1 MGAEMIE
8 WFNNSKRKENE
19 KDSRSRRIYSF
30 NGSRNGFELGV
41 GPRTAYL
48 AIDEFRNGDDWKD
61 QRDRLKY
68 AVERQLLSHSSIV
81 SVGTISY
88 WRVWASIIPIV
99 TPSHWITAG
108 YRSTEN
114 RYDKVPVIQFPAS
127 LGDSEG
133 VIHDLAEPMAWAID
147 ALPLPLSLQLEKRER
162 SVFSLTLL
170 SALSIAVR
178 DQMTRH

>member
-1 MGAEMIE
+1 MIE
-8 WFNNSKRKENE
+8 WFNNSKRKDNE
-19 KDSRSRRIYSF
+19 RTSRTRRIYSF
-30 NGSRNGFELGV
+30 NGSRHGSELGSE
-41 GPRTAYL
+41 PRTAYL
-48 AIDEFRNGDDWKD
+48 AIDEFRSGDSWKP
-61 QRDRLKY
+61 QRDRLRY

-88 WRVWASIIPIV
+88 WRVWAAIIPSV
-99 TPSHWITAG
+99 APSHWVTAG

-114 RYDKVPVIQFPAS
+114 KYDKVPVIQFPAS
-127 LGDSEG
+127 LGNSEG

-147 ALPLPLSLQLEKRER
+147 ALPLPPSLQLEKRER